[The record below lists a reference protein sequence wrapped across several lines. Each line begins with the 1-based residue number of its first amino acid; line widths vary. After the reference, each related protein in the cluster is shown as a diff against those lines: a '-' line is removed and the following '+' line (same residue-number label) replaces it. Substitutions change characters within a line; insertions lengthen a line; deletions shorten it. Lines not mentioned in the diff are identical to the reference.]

1 MVLKTEKSSSVGDL
15 MGGMRRRVIVR
26 CVVRVVKRIQDR
38 GEIRVV
44 VAYGWELEQC
54 AWSWV
59 PLVGTVG
66 DDGVAAGD
74 VFVIA
79 SSNMRISITYLV
91 VD

>member
-1 MVLKTEKSSSVGDL
+1 MECLYHNADSEDADSSLVGDL

-26 CVVRVVKRIQDR
+26 CVVRVVKRIHDR
-38 GEIRVV
+38 GGIQVI

-54 AWSWV
+54 ARSWV

-66 DDGVAAGD
+66 DDGN

-79 SSNMRISITYLV
+79 SFNMRISIAC
-91 VD
+91 